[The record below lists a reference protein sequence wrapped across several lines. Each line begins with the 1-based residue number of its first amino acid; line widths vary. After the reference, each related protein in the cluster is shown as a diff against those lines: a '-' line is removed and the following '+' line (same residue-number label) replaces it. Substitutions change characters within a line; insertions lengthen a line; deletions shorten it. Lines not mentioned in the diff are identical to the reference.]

1 MGLAMTADSSLPPL
15 DEHGHLADASNWS
28 VQVAELL
35 ALNDGVELSNEHWEL
50 IDFVRSYHA
59 DYATAPGMRLLVAS
73 VKRRLGPDKASSR
86 YLYRLFPDSP
96 ARQLACY
103 AGLSKPVSC
112 I

>member
-1 MGLAMTADSSLPPL
+1 MSQTSALPPL
-15 DEHGHLADASNWS
+15 DEHGHLRQGDDWS
-28 VQVAELL
+28 VEVARLL
-35 ALNDGVELSNEHWEL
+35 AARDGIELRPEHWEL

-59 DYATAPGMRLLVAS
+59 DYHTAPGMRLLVAA
-73 VKRRLGPDKASSR
+73 VKRRLSPDKASSR

-103 AGLSKPVSC
+103 AGLPKPVSC

>member
-1 MGLAMTADSSLPPL
+1 MNAGSGLPPL
-15 DEHGHLADASNWS
+15 DRHGHLQSAADWS
-28 VQVAELL
+28 ADVARLL
-35 ALNDGVELSNEHWEL
+35 AARDEIELDDAHWEL

-59 DYATAPGMRLLVAS
+59 DYDTAPGMRLLVAA

-103 AGLSKPVSC
+103 AGLPKPVSC

>member
-1 MGLAMTADSSLPPL
+1 MTDNMTVPCL
-15 DEHGHLADASNWS
+15 DQHGHLKNASDWNAEVAQWLADIDGI
-28 VQVAELL
+28 QLAE
-35 ALNDGVELSNEHWEL
+35 AHWEL

-59 DYATAPGMRLLVAS
+59 DYDTAPGMRLLVAT

-86 YLYRLFPDSP
+86 YLYRLFSDSP

-103 AGLSKPVSC
+103 AGLPKPVSC

>member
-1 MGLAMTADSSLPPL
+1 MRKAPDLPAL
-15 DEHGHLADASNWS
+15 DEHGHLLDAADWS
-28 VQVAELL
+28 PQVAERL
-35 ALNDGVELSNEHWEL
+35 AAKDDLELNAEHWEL
-50 IDFVRSYHA
+50 INFVRSYHA
-59 DYATAPGMRLLVAS
+59 DYDTAPGMRLLVAS

-103 AGLSKPVSC
+103 AGAPKPVSC